1 MIPGKRVTVTRI
13 DSTALPVTFSA
24 AIFPQHT
31 GDVAMSKLSVV
42 LLSATLSLFAT
53 GSFAAVSA
61 SQLNQPVQHAQAGTL
76 KQDAAKASKK
86 HVKKKTVRKAKRK
99 AVRAMVK

>member
-1 MIPGKRVTVTRI
+1 MP
-13 DSTALPVTFSA
+13 
-24 AIFPQHT
+24 
-31 GDVAMSKLSVV
+31 KLSVV
-42 LLSATLSLFAT
+42 LLGATLSLFTT
-53 GSFAAVSA
+53 GTFAAVSA

-76 KQDAAKASKK
+76 KQDAGKASKK